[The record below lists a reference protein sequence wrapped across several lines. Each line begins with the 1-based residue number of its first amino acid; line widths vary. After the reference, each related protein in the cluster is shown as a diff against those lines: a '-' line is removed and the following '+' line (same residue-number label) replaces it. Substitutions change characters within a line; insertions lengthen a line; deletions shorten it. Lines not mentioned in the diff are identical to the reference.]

1 MHCGLPRVIQYL
13 GKSSDRTVIFI
24 IVNNRQI
31 LRILNRIKKAL
42 GK

>member
-13 GKSSDRTVIFI
+13 GKNSDRTVIFMV
-24 IVNNRQI
+24 VNNRQI
-31 LRILNRIKKAL
+31 LRIPNRVKKAL